1 MLTVSAGPLALST
14 ARLLLLAGFAVAL
27 LIGWLIGRRR
37 GLRVEPVLTGMAI
50 SGLVGARLAFVGL
63 YANDYLSAPFSIRDI
78 WAILDIRDGGFL
90 ISAGVG
96 VAALWALFWFWRD
109 RALAKPVTVASLSGV
124 VAWALGSW
132 LLLAPPEEQPPLPPI
147 SLTTLQG
154 DAVNLHEFRGKPMVV
169 NLWATWCLPCRRE
182 MPVLEAAQQQEDDI
196 HFIFLNQAEEPGKIQ
211 DYLDDEDLRLSN
223 VLLDSTSISSRLLL
237 TRGLPATYFF
247 DADGTMKDYHVGEL
261 SRATL
266 SHKLR
271 RLR

>member
-1 MLTVSAGPLALST
+1 MISISAGPLAISI
-14 ARLLLLAGFAVAL
+14 ARLLVFGGFAVAL
-27 LIGWLIGRRR
+27 LVGWLIGRRT
-37 GLRVEPVLTGMAI
+37 GFRVEPVLTGMAI
-50 SGLVGARLAFVGL
+50 SGLLGARLAFVVL
-63 YANDYLSAPFSIRDI
+63 YINEYLSSPISII
-78 WAILDIRDGGFL
+78 DIRDGGFL
-90 ISAGVG
+90 ISAGIVFAG
-96 VAALWALFWFWRD
+96 LWALLYIWHD
-109 RALAKPVTVASLSGV
+109 RALARPLAIASLSGIA
-124 VAWALGSW
+124 AWALGSW

-182 MPVLEAAQQQEDDI
+182 MPVLEAAQQREQDI
-196 HFIFLNQAEEPGKIQ
+196 HFIFLNQAESAAQIQ
-211 DYLDDEDLRLSN
+211 DYLYDEELSLDN
-223 VLLDSTSISSRLLL
+223 ILLDSASISSRLLL

-247 DADGTMKDYHVGEL
+247 DADGNMKEYHVGEL